1 MEYKI
6 NTTLPIQF
14 EIIENPPYLNDS
26 RFQAVAIYVAHEK
39 ENYNGSYFDLSV
51 LEEMGKH
58 MAGVPI
64 VGYISAN
71 NVNEKDFNGHEEK
84 LIIDKD
90 GVKIEYLGRAYGCI
104 ISNDDIEIVDRL
116 HDDGKMRKYLK
127 AKGVLW
133 KMFSDAI
140 EIMDRDEKKAHS
152 MELQEDS
159 IQGKFEK
166 DGYFHFTQAKIRALC
181 ILGEGIQ
188 PAMANSCI
196 EKFSQ
201 DSVVEMLKEIN
212 ESIKEYNKKNQS
224 SFEVENI
231 YCKEGGK
238 GQLNEKLELLKQY
251 NLTVEDLDFSIEE
264 ISIEDLEIKIKEF
277 KNVENNKSDTKTDS
291 NQEIVET
298 SFSSTYRQK
307 RKALD
312 NALDPVIIQ
321 DSNGKIVSETYYWV
335 VDFDDKYVFVEKNYW
350 DIKGCETTKG
360 RFTYSFDETTVAA
373 TITSDF
379 EKMIAD
385 VWLTESEYQ
394 ELQSK
399 REQEKFN
406 YEKLKTDYSALEA
419 EVNELR
425 SYKQDIETEARNEA
439 EKALFETFPQLV
451 GNEEFENLK
460 KKSSE
465 FTLEQL
471 EKEISHIVVKTSE
484 EFKAYSQKREQ
495 NPIVKVKNFKHESND
510 NNPYGDL
517 FDKVKKD

>member
-6 NTTLPIQF
+6 NTTLPVQF

-84 LIIDKD
+84 LTIDKD

-104 ISNDDIEIVDRL
+104 ISNNDVEIVDRQ
-116 HDDGKMRKYLK
+116 HEDGEMRKYLK
-127 AKGVLW
+127 VKGVLW

-140 EIMDRDEKKAHS
+140 EIMDRDEQKAHS

-159 IQGKFEK
+159 INGKFER
-166 DGYFHFTQAKIRALC
+166 DGYFHFSQAKVRALC
-181 ILGEGIQ
+181 ILGEGIH
-188 PAMANSCI
+188 PAMSNSTI
-196 EKFSQ
+196 EKFSVRVA
-201 DSVVEMLKEIN
+201 DLLKEIN
-212 ESIKEYNKKNQS
+212 DSIKQYTLQNQS
-224 SFEVENI
+224 SFLEVDNI
-231 YCKEGGK
+231 NFTEKEDK
-238 GQLNEKLELLKQY
+238 VLDEKLELLKTY
-251 NLTVEDLDFSIEE
+251 NLTLEDITFNIEE
-264 ISIEDLEIKIKEF
+264 ISLEDLDNKLKEEYE
-277 KNVENNKSDTKTDS
+277 KKPEKL
-291 NQEIVET
+291 
-298 SFSSTYRQK
+298 FSVTVNQK
-307 RKALD
+307 REALN
-312 NALDPVIIQ
+312 NALDGSVVKDAEGNIIE
-321 DSNGKIVSETYYWV
+321 ETYFYIC
-335 VDFDDKYVFVEKNYW
+335 DFDDTYVYVEKDHWVQGDYDCSYGRYTYIFDN
-350 DIKGCETTKG
+350 ETIT
-360 RFTYSFDETTVAA
+360 A
-373 TITSDF
+373 TITSEF
-379 EKMIAD
+379 EQMIR
-385 VWLTESEYQ
+385 VWLTLEENQ
-394 ELQSK
+394 KIQDERAK
-399 REQEKFN
+399 
-406 YEKLKTDYSALEA
+406 YEKLSDDFEEYKNNYSTSNSEVERLQNFEKETLE
-419 EVNELR
+419 
-425 SYKQDIETEARNEA
+425 KARNEA
-439 EKALFETFPQLV
+439 EKALFETFPQLT

-517 FDKVKKD
+517 FDGIKN

>member
-6 NTTLPIQF
+6 NTTLPVQF

-84 LIIDKD
+84 LTIDKD

-104 ISNDDIEIVDRL
+104 ISNNDVEIVDRQ
-116 HDDGKMRKYLK
+116 HEDGEMRKYLK
-127 AKGVLW
+127 VKGVLW

-140 EIMDRDEKKAHS
+140 EIMDRDEQKAHS

-159 IQGKFEK
+159 INGKFER
-166 DGYFHFTQAKIRALC
+166 DGYFHFSQAKVRALC
-181 ILGEGIQ
+181 ILGEGIH
-188 PAMANSCI
+188 PAMSNSTI
-196 EKFSQ
+196 EKFSVRVA
-201 DSVVEMLKEIN
+201 DLLKEIN
-212 ESIKEYNKKNQS
+212 DSIKQYTLQNQS
-224 SFEVENI
+224 SFLEVDNI
-231 YCKEGGK
+231 NFTEKEDK
-238 GQLNEKLELLKQY
+238 VLDEKLELLKTY
-251 NLTVEDLDFSIEE
+251 NLTLEDITFNIEE
-264 ISIEDLEIKIKEF
+264 ISLEDLDNKLKEEYE
-277 KNVENNKSDTKTDS
+277 KKPEKL
-291 NQEIVET
+291 
-298 SFSSTYRQK
+298 FSVTVNQK
-307 RKALD
+307 REALN
-312 NALDPVIIQ
+312 NALDGSVVKDAEGNIIE
-321 DSNGKIVSETYYWV
+321 ETYFYIC
-335 VDFDDKYVFVEKNYW
+335 DFDDTYVYVEKDHWVQGDYDCSYGRYTYIFDN
-350 DIKGCETTKG
+350 ETIT
-360 RFTYSFDETTVAA
+360 A
-373 TITSDF
+373 TITSEF
-379 EKMIAD
+379 EQMIR
-385 VWLTESEYQ
+385 VWLTLEENQ
-394 ELQSK
+394 KIQDERAK
-399 REQEKFN
+399 
-406 YEKLKTDYSALEA
+406 YEKLSDDFEEYKNNYSTSNSEVERLQNFEKETLE
-419 EVNELR
+419 
-425 SYKQDIETEARNEA
+425 TARNEA
-439 EKALFETFPQLV
+439 EKALFETFPQLT

-517 FDKVKKD
+517 FDGIKN